1 MRRTTFWLAVASKPN
16 TNTIPVNSDA
26 SVFPTEPSRSMQGF
40 NSYEKFDES
49 SGMWAVIINTAFLL
63 LEITDGVY
71 NKQKKNKWTGLCF
84 KLQSDGKEKWAIK
97 IQWLCD
103 DLQVGIALL
112 INPS

>member
-1 MRRTTFWLAVASKPN
+1 MHLNYEMTFGLAFASKQN
-16 TNTIPVNSDA
+16 ADIIPVNAEA
-26 SVFPTEPSRSMQGF
+26 SVLPTDLSRSMQGF

-84 KLQSDGKEKWAIK
+84 KLQSDGKEK
-97 IQWLCD
+97 
-103 DLQVGIALL
+103 
-112 INPS
+112 